1 MDLLTRMEE
10 IILLCVHHLAEE
22 AYGIAIREYIVELT
36 GEEMSVGAVYVP
48 LERLEQRGLLESY
61 LGEPTPER
69 GGRGKRFYRLTP
81 DGISALRAARQVHER
96 LWAGVEL

>member
-1 MDLLTRMEE
+1 MDLLTRTEE
-10 IILLCVHHLAEE
+10 IILLCVLHLAEE
-22 AYGIAIREYIVELT
+22 AYGIAIREHITDLT

-61 LGEPTPER
+61 LGKPTPER
-69 GGRGKRFYRLTP
+69 GGRSKRFYRLTS
-81 DGISALRAARQVHER
+81 DGISALRATRQVHER